1 MICGPL
7 ERNIA
12 CAGFVLSRDQQ
23 YWILYC
29 WILCCP
35 EINKRGVLALQ
46 RNARAFSLIQQS
58 RLVPLQSLELQAT
71 NGRRHIRVIFEQAW
85 GLFTCAT
92 CCVSAPHAAPKTVPR
107 LWRLAAFNASMDE
120 TLLISCSADARRSLS
135 LCLSLFP
142 RHEHVTVSPA
152 PLWPGH
158 MHNLVMPKPCQAS
171 IDCTTSNPITS
182 KLPNLSAV
190 APRHT
195 WQSAST

>member
-1 MICGPL
+1 MPWHVMICGPL

-58 RLVPLQSLELQAT
+58 RLVPLQSLDLQAT
-71 NGRRHIRVIFEQAW
+71 NGRRHIRVIFVQAW

-120 TLLISCSADARRSLS
+120 TDGATDQSCCCEGHFGRGRFRARSRFRSCHWLS
-135 LCLSLFP
+135 LGAGRADGFFARSP
-142 RHEHVTVSPA
+142 RSES
-152 PLWPGH
+152 LWPCRQ
-158 MHNLVMPKPCQAS
+158 LVRFSEPCS
-171 IDCTTSNPITS
+171 RRWCG
-182 KLPNLSAV
+182 
-190 APRHT
+190 
-195 WQSAST
+195 